1 MQAYEFDRLINNTK
15 IWMII
20 VIPLSIMTVIF
31 GYLGYQMNDISVTLN
46 AVLEQNSSLN
56 EIKTREIIFIIRKKK
71 TSDGFEDD

>member
-1 MQAYEFDRLINNTK
+1 
-15 IWMII
+15 MII